1 VPKNPGLDQR
11 GPMERLVRMAAVLR
25 AAGPDG
31 VSVDKLARVAGFSS
45 SQPDTRREQVAKDVR
60 HLRRQGWQVVNT
72 AGKGELA
79 RYRMETVDNRVAV
92 HLSRGQAAALQ
103 RAALVADRADLLDRL
118 GLSGSKPASEPP
130 IRVQDQA
137 AAELEP
143 VLDAVR
149 HQCVLTFRYNGT
161 TRRAHPQAVRRRS
174 GTWYLW
180 AVEDGSE
187 QPKWFAVSRMD
198 EVDLQAPGTARS
210 LEEAPRWSFDPL
222 AWRID
227 PPTDVVTQ
235 TTPDYRAD
243 VVSLL
248 GQPRDEQEHSGDL
261 RMTFTTTNWS
271 AARARI
277 YELGPRVRVLGSSEF
292 RESLLR
298 ELESWA
304 GEGPR

>member
-1 VPKNPGLDQR
+1 VPKNPGRDQR
-11 GPMERLVRMAAVLR
+11 EPMERLVRMAAVLW
-25 AAGPDG
+25 AAGRDG
-31 VSVDKLARVAGFSS
+31 VDVDRLARVAGFSS
-45 SQPDTRREQVAKDVR
+45 DKPDARREQVAKDLR
-60 HLRRQGWQVVNT
+60 HLRRQGWQVVST
-72 AGKGELA
+72 AAAGELA

-92 HLSRGQAAALQ
+92 HLSRSQAAALQ
-103 RAALVADRADLLDRL
+103 RAALVADKADLLDRL
-118 GLSGSKPASEPP
+118 GLSGSKPSSEPR
-130 IRVQDQA
+130 IRVHDQA

-149 HQCVLTFRYNGT
+149 HQCVLTFRYKGT
-161 TRRAHPQAVRRRS
+161 TRRAHPQAVRRRG

-198 EVDLQAPGTARS
+198 EVDLQAPGTAHR
-210 LEEAPRWSFDPL
+210 LAEAPRWSFDPL

-227 PPTDVVTQ
+227 PPTDVVVE
-235 TTPDYRAD
+235 TTSDYRAD

-248 GQPRDEQEHSGDL
+248 GRPRDEQEHSGAL
-261 RMTFTTTNWS
+261 RMTFTTANWS
-271 AARARI
+271 AARARV
-277 YELGPRVRVLGSSEF
+277 YELGPRVRVVGSTEF

-304 GEGPR
+304 GEGP